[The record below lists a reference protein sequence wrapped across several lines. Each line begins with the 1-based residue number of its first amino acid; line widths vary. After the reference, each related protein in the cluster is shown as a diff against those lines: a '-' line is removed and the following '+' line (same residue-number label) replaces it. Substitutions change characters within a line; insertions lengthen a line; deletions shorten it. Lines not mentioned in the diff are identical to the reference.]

1 MKMFP
6 DTPQPE
12 LTRITL
18 ARDIIVLQAKL
29 VVDGLRDLILVPTS
43 LIVGLI
49 SLLSSEDG
57 RPGTDFYRLLHLGKR
72 SERWINLF
80 GALRN
85 APADMEEIQGFPDA
99 DMDEIVG
106 RLESYMVDDYQKG
119 GMTAQAKNRL
129 DKAFET
135 IRRRGRRS
143 EGQAPPE
150 GG

>member
-6 DTPQPE
+6 DAPQPE

-49 SLLSSEDG
+49 SLLSFEDG
-57 RPGTDFYRLLHLGKR
+57 RPGTEFYRLLHLGKR

-80 GALRN
+80 GALQN
-85 APADMEEIQGFPDA
+85 APPDTDEFKGFPDA
-99 DMDEIVG
+99 DMDEIVS
-106 RLESYMVDDYQKG
+106 RLETYMVEDYQRG

-129 DKAFET
+129 DKAIET
-135 IRRRGRRS
+135 IKRRGHRT
-143 EGQAPPE
+143 EGKAAPE
-150 GG
+150 GD

>member
-1 MKMFP
+1 MKIFP
-6 DTPQPE
+6 EAPQPE

-49 SLLSSEDG
+49 SLLSSENG

-85 APADMEEIQGFPDA
+85 APSDMEEIMGFPDA

-106 RLESYMVDDYQKG
+106 RLETYMVEDYQRG
-119 GMTAQAKNRL
+119 GMTAQAKSRL

-135 IRRRGRRS
+135 IKRRGRRTD
-143 EGQAPPE
+143 GKAAPE
-150 GG
+150 GD